1 MFGTVYAINKAKN
14 GKVCM
19 KYIELIKLRTTGNY
33 SDEIVQIL
41 METMNTN
48 KTAEKYCDIHFFKN
62 TPLKTDFLVL
72 VAYYADI
79 IDPHGSQAG
88 QELCESLKK
97 FGLINHTIWT
107 ELYQN

>member
-1 MFGTVYAINKAKN
+1 
-14 GKVCM
+14 M
-19 KYIELIKLRTTGNY
+19 KYIELIRLRTTGHY

-41 METMNTN
+41 MKTMSIN
-48 KTAEKYCDIHFFKN
+48 KTTEKHCDIHFLKN

-72 VAYYADI
+72 IVSYADI
-79 IDPHGSQAG
+79 IDPHGSRTG
-88 QELCESLKK
+88 RGLCELLKK

>member
-1 MFGTVYAINKAKN
+1 
-14 GKVCM
+14 M
-19 KYIELIKLRTTGNY
+19 KYIELIRLRTTGNY

-41 METMNTN
+41 METMDTN
-48 KTAEKYCDIHFFKN
+48 KTTDKRCDIHFFKN

-72 VAYYADI
+72 IVYYADI
-79 IDPHGSQAG
+79 IDPHGSRIG

-107 ELYQN
+107 GLY

>member
-1 MFGTVYAINKAKN
+1 M
-14 GKVCM
+14 CM
-19 KYIELIKLRTTGNY
+19 KYIELIRLRTTGNY

-41 METMNTN
+41 METMDTN
-48 KTAEKYCDIHFFKN
+48 KTAEKQCDIHFFKN

-72 VAYYADI
+72 IVYYADI
-79 IDPHGSQAG
+79 VDQHGSRTG
-88 QELCESLKK
+88 RELCESLNK

>member
-1 MFGTVYAINKAKN
+1 MVHAVYKAKS

-19 KYIELIKLRTTGNY
+19 KYIELIKLRTAGNC

-41 METMNTN
+41 METMDTN
-48 KTAEKYCDIHFFKN
+48 KKTDNCDIHFFKN
-62 TPLKTDFLVL
+62 TPVKTDFLVL
-72 VAYYADI
+72 IVYYADI
-79 IDPHGSQAG
+79 IDPHGSRTG
-88 QELCESLKK
+88 RELCESLNK